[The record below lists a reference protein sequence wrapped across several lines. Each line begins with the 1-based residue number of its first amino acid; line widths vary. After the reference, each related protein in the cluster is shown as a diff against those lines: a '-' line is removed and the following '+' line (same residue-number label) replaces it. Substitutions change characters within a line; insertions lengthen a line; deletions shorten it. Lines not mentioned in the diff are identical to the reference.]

1 MKMDL
6 PHLAHISFYNSWLK
20 PRNKT
25 FFFFNFSCLYLLS
38 LKRSAFVTKIALQ
51 SNNTSSFVKKKPMM
65 HFEGDFS
72 TRKCI
77 ENSIESLHTEEIR
90 G

>member
-25 FFFFNFSCLYLLS
+25 FFFFKISVVFIFCHLKDLLS
-38 LKRSAFVTKIALQ
+38 LQRLHCRATTLC
-51 SNNTSSFVKKKPMM
+51 KKKNMM

-77 ENSIESLHTEEIR
+77 ESLHTEEIR

>member
-25 FFFFNFSCLYLLS
+25 FFFLNISCLYLLS

-51 SNNTSSFVKKKPMM
+51 SNNTSSFVKKK
-65 HFEGDFS
+65 
-72 TRKCI
+72 T
-77 ENSIESLHTEEIR
+77 
-90 G
+90 

>member
-51 SNNTSSFVKKKPMM
+51 SNNTSSFVKKKTMM

-72 TRKCI
+72 TY
-77 ENSIESLHTEEIR
+77 
-90 G
+90 

>member
-20 PRNKT
+20 PRNET
-25 FFFFNFSCLYLLS
+25 FFFLNISCLYLLS
-38 LKRSAFVTKIALQ
+38 LKRSAFGTKIALQ
-51 SNNTSSFVKKKPMM
+51 SNNTSSFVKKNMM

-77 ENSIESLHTEEIR
+77 ESLHTEEIR

>member
-1 MKMDL
+1 
-6 PHLAHISFYNSWLK
+6 
-20 PRNKT
+20 
-25 FFFFNFSCLYLLS
+25 
-38 LKRSAFVTKIALQ
+38 
-51 SNNTSSFVKKKPMM
+51 MM

-90 G
+90 SLRFDLLSKQMFWNHWEHII